1 MLGCLTATYRQNMQ
15 CAKNE
20 REKYECEIRARYAN
34 IELSGLDVR
43 KIREAEADGAACAE
57 CSGFPCRKRSMHGVK
72 PVVKIEGGIVKVR
85 SRICEYARQY
95 SQQSAYSRNFAQAKI
110 PPIYAGKTLADY
122 QIDGANKT
130 AVGWARNTI
139 GTGEGLYVYGEP
151 GTGKT
156 MLAAIIAQELLK
168 AGKTVIFGD
177 VPTLLDALKST
188 FDGEGRL
195 DELMRTLA
203 EVDALILD
211 DLGTE
216 QPTEWAVE
224 RLYKIIN
231 ERYVTQRTTIVTSNY
246 EPRAVAERLNKPKN
260 GGAGVSGSRIISR
273 LQQMCR
279 IAAIGGVDRRLRRR

>member
-1 MLGCLTATYRQNMQ
+1 MLNLLTAKYRRNTRS
-15 CAKNE
+15 AE
-20 REKYECEIRARYAN
+20 EGIRARYGAG
-34 IELSGLDVR
+34 LSQLEVR

-57 CSGFPCRKRSMHGVK
+57 CHGFPCGKRTMHGVRTA
-72 PVVKIEGGIVKVR
+72 IEIECGAVRVR
-85 SRICEYARQY
+85 STICEYARQY
-95 SQQSAYSRNFAQAKI
+95 SQQSAYSRNFESAKI

-139 GTGEGLYVYGEP
+139 GTGEGLYLFGEP

-168 AGKTVIFGD
+168 QGRTVIFGD

-231 ERYVTQRTTIVTSNY
+231 ARYVTARTTIVTSNY
-246 EPRAVAERLNKPKN
+246 EPKAVADRLNKPKN
-260 GGAGVSGSRIISR
+260 GGLGVSGSRIISR
-273 LQQMCR
+273 LQEMCR